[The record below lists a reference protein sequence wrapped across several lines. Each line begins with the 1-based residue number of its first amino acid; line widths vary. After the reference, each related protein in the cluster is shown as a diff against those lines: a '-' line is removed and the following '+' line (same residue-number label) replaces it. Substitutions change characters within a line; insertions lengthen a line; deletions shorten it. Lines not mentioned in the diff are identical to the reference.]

1 VPGDN
6 GLIIVAEGPNSS
18 ETGTGGTAAGGAGAG
33 CSWLFVGFDP
43 AAAGLRLDTR
53 SLDSPDVFIDG
64 RRTFAVLPLPSGA
77 IDEDVL
83 DL

>member
-18 ETGTGGTAAGGAGAG
+18 ETGTGGAAAGGGGARR
-33 CSWLFVGFDP
+33 SWLFVGFSP
-43 AAAGLRLDTR
+43 AAAGLRLNTR

-64 RRTFAVLPLPSGA
+64 RRTFAVLPLRSGA
-77 IDEDVL
+77 IDEDLL